1 MVKSPPS
8 FHPSWGPPP
17 FQSCTLALSSGRHTN
32 TPLLNV
38 GDGEGRKLCFLMRI
52 RLEIC
57 AREKVFIVKS
67 LLLHVVTLTCKGIT
81 LNLPCFQKVHVH
93 MWVRAHVGNLL
104 I

>member
-1 MVKSPPS
+1 
-8 FHPSWGPPP
+8 
-17 FQSCTLALSSGRHTN
+17 
-32 TPLLNV
+32 
-38 GDGEGRKLCFLMRI
+38 MRI

-104 I
+104 L